1 LADPK
6 SFISSLTI
14 PFYEEHDYFFVYVEY
29 QNFTGIH
36 QEEII
41 LHVFIL
47 FQENSLLLSETNT
60 IIQSYWDRVYS
71 RRNFNQIWLLKYW
84 ISWIIL
90 IILLFQN
97 FLLFKHVTFLHFQ
110 TIHRLRISLIT
121 WLSSKLS

>member
-1 LADPK
+1 MVLLGSKKELSIAKCSGYHAYLKTSYDKEEHLADPK

-60 IIQSYWDRVYS
+60 IIQSYWDKVYS
-71 RRNFNQIWLLKYW
+71 RSSFNQIWILRYW

-90 IILLFQN
+90 II
-97 FLLFKHVTFLHFQ
+97 V
-110 TIHRLRISLIT
+110 LI
-121 WLSSKLS
+121 